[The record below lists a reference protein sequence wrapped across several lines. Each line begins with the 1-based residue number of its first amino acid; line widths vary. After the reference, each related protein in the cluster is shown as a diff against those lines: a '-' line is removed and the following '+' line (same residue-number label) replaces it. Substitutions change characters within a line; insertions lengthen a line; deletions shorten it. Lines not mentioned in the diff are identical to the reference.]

1 MPIFHEPTK
10 IGKRGRLRLAFPTQ
24 NYNTS
29 YQGGAGIK
37 VPSWAAKWQNSFGDT
52 DLSLQLFRG
61 TSRSSSTIPK
71 LESGEIKYFSGHE

>member
-10 IGKRGRLRLAFPTQ
+10 IGKRGRLRLALPTQ
-24 NYNTS
+24 NYNTT

-52 DLSLQLFRG
+52 DLSLQL
-61 TSRSSSTIPK
+61 
-71 LESGEIKYFSGHE
+71 LEEHQEVVLLYLN